1 MYPIY
6 YKSRFLYR
14 ESKMEFAFVRMESR
28 IQEIKGEKESRVGSE
43 VPFSLENKQWYWGEL
58 YD

>member
-1 MYPIY
+1 
-6 YKSRFLYR
+6 
-14 ESKMEFAFVRMESR
+14 MEFAFVRMESR